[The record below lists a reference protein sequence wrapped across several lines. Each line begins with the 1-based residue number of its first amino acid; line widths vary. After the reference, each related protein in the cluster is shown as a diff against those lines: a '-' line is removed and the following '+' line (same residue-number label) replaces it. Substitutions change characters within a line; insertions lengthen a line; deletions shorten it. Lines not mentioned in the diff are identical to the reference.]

1 LEGQNKEDTIMKSAF
16 VNRLWKARE
25 IRRTG
30 KAGDIRRSGEAF
42 HRGNGF
48 RCLPA
53 GMWLAG
59 LLMLLL
65 ICPLSA
71 AANRPS
77 AVQISY
83 LEKEQSL
90 QVTITHNSFMPNSHY
105 IKQVEVK
112 KNDEKPLI
120 FEYTSQPDKTKFA
133 YVYKLPLKEGD
144 RVEVKVV
151 CSLPSSCT
159 GGLVMAGPGAK

>member
-1 LEGQNKEDTIMKSAF
+1 
-16 VNRLWKARE
+16 
-25 IRRTG
+25 
-30 KAGDIRRSGEAF
+30 
-42 HRGNGF
+42 
-48 RCLPA
+48 
-53 GMWLAG
+53 MWLAG

-71 AANRPS
+71 AANPPS

-144 RVEVKVV
+144 RVEVKVF
-151 CSLPSSCT
+151 CSLYGSWT

>member
-1 LEGQNKEDTIMKSAF
+1 MKSAY
-16 VNRLWKARE
+16 VNRLWKAGE

-30 KAGDIRRSGEAF
+30 KAGVIRCSGEAF
-42 HRGNGF
+42 HRGKGF
-48 RCLPA
+48 RDLPA

-59 LLMLLL
+59 LLGLLLL
-65 ICPLSA
+65 IYPLSA
-71 AANRPS
+71 AANPPS

-105 IKQVEVK
+105 IKQVEIK

-120 FEYTSQPDKTKFA
+120 YEYTSQPDKTKFA

-144 RVEVKVV
+144 RVEVKVF
-151 CSLPSSCT
+151 CNIYGSWI
-159 GGLVMAGPGAK
+159 GGLVMAGPGKK